1 MELYH
6 LNMKQA
12 KDLIAKTDKTRESYY
27 HFYTNHKWD
36 DLLNY
41 DLSVDSSI
49 LGYDD
54 TAELLV
60 TFIRKK
66 AEIEIEKRVGPGLVS
81 NCKPCF
87 SVWRRSR

>member
-1 MELYH
+1 MY
-6 LNMKQA
+6 KRQ
-12 KDLIAKTDKTRESYY
+12 DKTRASYY
-27 HFYTNHKWD
+27 HFYTNQKWD

-60 TFIRKK
+60 SFIRKK
-66 AEIEIEKRVGPGLVS
+66 AKL
-81 NCKPCF
+81 K
-87 SVWRRSR
+87 

>member
-1 MELYH
+1 
-6 LNMKQA
+6 MKDQ
-12 KDLIAKTDKTRESYY
+12 
-27 HFYTNHKWD
+27 KWD

-60 TFIRKK
+60 SFIRKK
-66 AEIEIEKRVGPGLVS
+66 AKL
-81 NCKPCF
+81 K
-87 SVWRRSR
+87 

>member
-1 MELYH
+1 MRQKRIMELYH

-66 AEIEIEKRVGPGLVS
+66 AKL
-81 NCKPCF
+81 K
-87 SVWRRSR
+87 